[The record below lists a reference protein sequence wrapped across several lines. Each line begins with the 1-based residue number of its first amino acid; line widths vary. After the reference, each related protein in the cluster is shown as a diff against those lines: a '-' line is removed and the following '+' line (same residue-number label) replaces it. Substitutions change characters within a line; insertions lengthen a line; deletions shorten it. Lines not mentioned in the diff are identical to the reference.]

1 MKINIFSPLSIL
13 WKLNSRSTFS
23 ARETLWAKYGTSSSP
38 GQWWSWYIRRRMKY
52 KLSTMLLR
60 MNDDRTH
67 YLWRMRYIFISD
79 VIFIIIM
86 IMISFAKMVTSLRG
100 RFNLFS
106 YFTSNFL
113 ISWQGKYITITFFYN
128 PFFLLH
134 WYFGGC
140 VTYLYLGLSDLFRS
154 SWPSPQMNAD
164 EIQQCNTRPCW
175 WWWKAVITFVFNN
188 FTSQAV
194 QNVQGPE
201 IHLYADGGLTGG
213 RTLDNLEGQG

>member
-1 MKINIFSPLSIL
+1 MKINISSPPQHIVETQQQEHVFSERNIMSEVRHQFIT
-13 WKLNSRSTFS
+13 RSVMIVIYQ
-23 ARETLWAKYGTSSSP
+23 AENEIETLYHVAE
-38 GQWWSWYIRRRMKY
+38 
-52 KLSTMLLR
+52 
-60 MNDDRTH
+60 NDDRTH
-67 YLWRMRYIFISD
+67 CLWRMRYIRCHCHYD
-79 VIFIIIM
+79 HDNDIIC
-86 IMISFAKMVTSLRG
+86 K
-100 RFNLFS
+100 NED
-106 YFTSNFL
+106 
-113 ISWQGKYITITFFYN
+113 ITAWEVQFFFYILPQIFWCHDRGN
-128 PFFLLH
+128 ISPLFFLQSFFLFN

-140 VTYLYLGLSDLFRS
+140 VTYIYLGLSDLFRS

-201 IHLYADGGLTGG
+201 IHLYADGGLAWG

>member
-1 MKINIFSPLSIL
+1 
-13 WKLNSRSTFS
+13 
-23 ARETLWAKYGTSSSP
+23 
-38 GQWWSWYIRRRMKY
+38 
-52 KLSTMLLR
+52 MLLR
-60 MNDDRTH
+60 MMTGHAVCGKWDI
-67 YLWRMRYIFISD
+67 YD
-79 VIFIIIM
+79 VIVIMIM

-113 ISWQGKYITITFFYN
+113 ISWQGKYIAITVLQS
-128 PFFLLH
+128 FFLLN

-140 VTYLYLGLSDLFRS
+140 VTYIYLGLSDLFRS

-164 EIQQCNTRPCW
+164 EIQQCSERPCW
-175 WWWKAVITFVFNN
+175 WWWKAVNTFAFNN

-201 IHLYADGGLTGG
+201 IHLYADGGLAWG

>member
-79 VIFIIIM
+79 VIFIIFM

-113 ISWQGKYITITFFYN
+113 ISWQGKYIAISFLQSFFSLQLV
-128 PFFLLH
+128 FLRECDIWVFLI
-134 WYFGGC
+134 
-140 VTYLYLGLSDLFRS
+140 YLGHLGHPLKWMLMRYS
-154 SWPSPQMNAD
+154 SAVKDHVGDD
-164 EIQQCNTRPCW
+164 ERQ
-175 WWWKAVITFVFNN
+175 
-188 FTSQAV
+188 
-194 QNVQGPE
+194 
-201 IHLYADGGLTGG
+201 
-213 RTLDNLEGQG
+213 